1 MDPVKQSI
9 INDGYVIIDDFL
21 YPDVVDELHQSAINS
36 KHIDDDYSEW
46 GYHSINY
53 DREKFPFPLLP
64 DVINAIHGAI
74 SPLH

>member
-46 GYHSINY
+46 GYHSINF
-53 DREKFPFPLLP
+53 DRE
-64 DVINAIHGAI
+64 
-74 SPLH
+74 